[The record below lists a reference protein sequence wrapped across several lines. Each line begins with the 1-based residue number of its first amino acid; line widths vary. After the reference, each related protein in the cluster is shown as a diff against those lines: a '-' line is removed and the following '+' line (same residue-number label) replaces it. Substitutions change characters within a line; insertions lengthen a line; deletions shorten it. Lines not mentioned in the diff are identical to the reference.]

1 MKTPQQIKNE
11 VEKEIE
17 ELKEEAEKELI
28 IYKEEKD
35 FFERRKQY
43 SSLQNIIIKLRER
56 EAKLSI
62 LTEYDK
68 SIKEMIESCDE
79 EPCCHGI
86 QKNELLSQLNSKEK
100 KDVFTELWDN
110 PEDDRW
116 DKEEITGGE
125 E

>member
-68 SIKEMIESCDE
+68 SIKEMIEDYFNFQMDYFSRPPTE
-79 EPCCHGI
+79 I
-86 QKNELLSQLNSKEK
+86 NKAIVLLIANMKQELLSKLNEGSK
-100 KDVFTELWDN
+100 
-110 PEDDRW
+110 
-116 DKEEITGGE
+116 
-125 E
+125 